1 MRMDGAAALWR
12 DPYFSPF
19 CLLWSLRKNPRYGVG
34 SRLLPVSLFR
44 RYNWYPMTAPRIDLC
59 MVGKAR
65 VAQSRAATRNYVFTV
80 LPDRWT
86 ALQCNMSEQ
95 MKRPLEEL
103 HHCDCTILISRW
115 MGQVKDNKN
124 IQVFSFWTSYSDQ
137 PITFKQRSRRQ

>member
-1 MRMDGAAALWR
+1 MELGLDSCQFR
-12 DPYFSPF
+12 YF
-19 CLLWSLRKNPRYGVG
+19 VDIIDTH
-34 SRLLPVSLFR
+34 
-44 RYNWYPMTAPRIDLC
+44 PMTAPRIDLC

-103 HHCDCTILISRW
+103 HHCDCTILISR
-115 MGQVKDNKN
+115 
-124 IQVFSFWTSYSDQ
+124 
-137 PITFKQRSRRQ
+137 